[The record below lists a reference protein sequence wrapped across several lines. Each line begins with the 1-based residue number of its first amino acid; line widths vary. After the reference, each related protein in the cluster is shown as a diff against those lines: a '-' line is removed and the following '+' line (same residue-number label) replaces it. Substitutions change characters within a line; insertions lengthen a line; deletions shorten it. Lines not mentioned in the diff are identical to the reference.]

1 MSHTGKTD
9 KSNHLMAAVR
19 CKIKCRVSGIG
30 LVAVGDII
38 RVGDRTAT
46 ELVAGGKFE
55 TNRPET
61 KTEHV
66 ATTATTKQR
75 GKK

>member
-1 MSHTGKTD
+1 MYD
-9 KSNHLMAAVR
+9 KKIR
-19 CKIKCRVSGIG
+19 CKTTCRVPGIG
-30 LVAVGDII
+30 LVRENAII
-38 RVGDRTAT
+38 CVDDRTAT
-46 ELVAGGKFE
+46 ELVAGGKFEINRPE